1 MTKRPVPGG
10 YTLESLPTPNIGC
23 APPSAE
29 GGDHGSAVRR
39 ECAGS
44 LCLQVSFT
52 YKRNVKAAGGRRASL
67 VAQGLGLRAFN
78 AGSTGLIPGQG
89 IGQKKC
95 IKKDP
100 PRDPEA
106 MIGDHMQE
114 GETAR
119 AEGQQIFTKH
129 VPCRRHLSVVAKG
142 TERST

>member
-1 MTKRPVPGG
+1 M
-10 YTLESLPTPNIGC
+10 YC
-23 APPSAE
+23 ATWGTQPIFCNNCKWKVTFKHCIKEAP
-29 GGDHGSAVRR
+29 
-39 ECAGS
+39 
-44 LCLQVSFT
+44 
-52 YKRNVKAAGGRRASL
+52 L
-67 VAQGLGLRAFN
+67 VVQWLGLWVST

-106 MIGDHMQE
+106 MIGDHVQE

-142 TERST
+142 TERSTWSISTFGPAGGPDHKHEIHLRWCSKWSENTCWI

>member
-78 AGSTGLIPGQG
+78 AGSTGLIPGQENKIPHAHG
-89 IGQKKC
+89 ATKINERE
-95 IKKDP
+95 
-100 PRDPEA
+100 RDGGRIRRKP
-106 MIGDHMQE
+106 GC
-114 GETAR
+114 
-119 AEGQQIFTKH
+119 
-129 VPCRRHLSVVAKG
+129 CRLRVRQTS
-142 TERST
+142 STSWSSREL